1 MKLEEAEKERKKKEE
16 QARQEELQRKRRE
29 AELEEQKRRQEEQE
43 LIGMKK
49 IDNIPDNKI
58 QVKEMASDEL
68 YLLENGNR
76 IRQENNGAFNDQ
88 KFNFKKAMG
97 EKAEGMGWE
106 KVKDLDVD
114 PSQPAPVVIFDDGVA
129 ACEFK

>member
-1 MKLEEAEKERKKKEE
+1 
-16 QARQEELQRKRRE
+16 
-29 AELEEQKRRQEEQE
+29 
-43 LIGMKK
+43 MKK

-114 PSQPAPVVIFDDGVA
+114 PS
-129 ACEFK
+129 